1 MVKTHTSHLLVVKQD
16 LSRVSREEAKRMLG
30 TPSLL
35 GRDEI
40 RGFKLIYSEAED
52 YVALED
58 RR

>member
-1 MVKTHTSHLLVVKQD
+1 MVKVHTSHLLVAKQD
-16 LSRVSREEAKRMLG
+16 LSRVPREEAERMLG

>member
-1 MVKTHTSHLLVVKQD
+1 MVKVHTSHLLVVKRD
-16 LSRVSREEAKRMLG
+16 LSRVSREEAERIFW

-35 GRDEI
+35 GRDGI